1 MTGRGQKSILKQY
14 RPVQVS
20 LAELKQEV
28 NAAKSLSNSASSVLQ
43 TNASLL
49 EAQHRIVTPK
59 TAASA
64 RAVRSPLKL
73 EDSEHVPAADAPAC
87 KDSPATGIM
96 TIRPEAIQW
105 LATGVSQA
113 LSYAVSYKLN
123 VQGDTKTR
131 KNMSFISIQLW
142 TGSREHA
149 GCLM

>member
-1 MTGRGQKSILKQY
+1 MTGRGQKSIVKQY

-28 NAAKSLSNSASSVLQ
+28 NAAKSLSNTASSVLQ

-131 KNMSFISIQLW
+131 
-142 TGSREHA
+142 
-149 GCLM
+149 